1 MDRKNMNMITEQSKE
16 DGFLPSLEAKV
27 LVETIGRDGKR
38 IGGRS
43 VIVGAKKGVYL
54 AVDTPTVQGA
64 LITSLA
70 GSDNYIVRLL
80 DDETLL
86 GFKCRIISS
95 TMSPAPI
102 IFLTFPSHIERM
114 DKRLHRRFEVRI
126 SAGLSIQSSD
136 QNGPAG
142 PFTATVRDMSKSGCK
157 ITTDVFLSINQL
169 VFLSI
174 PYSAEQNVELEA
186 TVIHKDDSADHPCIY
201 GLEFSGISHPMAER
215 VLSRIIVSREKL
227 QGEFQEL
234 LMGIINQLYSE
245 NESEFNQRLDHFISE
260 LLTDF
265 NLNDIVNYKRLITRL
280 IKEYTRRNEET
291 TKMLHEILDRLL
303 ELEQEFVDELLDKER
318 GALENGLALNR
329 IIRSEVISIREN
341 LDKRLAPSEL
351 KDMTIKGLDLIR
363 ATIRKKRTQEKNK
376 FIELEESVH
385 SLQKKFT
392 EVRREFEEAKGKAEI
407 DDLTQIPNRR
417 ALNRRVNDEIIRHQ
431 RYGRPCTLLMFDV
444 DNFKAINDKYGH
456 LNGDQILKEL
466 CEVVKE
472 HVREVDFFARFGG
485 DEFVIVL
492 PETSLQEGYTVAEKI
507 RKMIFSI
514 DFQFG
519 AASVPVTICLGVG
532 CIKPDDE
539 IGDAIGRADQAMLS
553 AKHLGRNRTELSTC

>member
-1 MDRKNMNMITEQSKE
+1 MNRKNMNMITEQPKE

-54 AVDTPTVQGA
+54 AIDTPTVKGT

-86 GFKCRIISS
+86 GFKCRVISS

-114 DKRLHRRFEVRI
+114 DKRRHRRFEVRI
-126 SAGLSIQSSD
+126 SAGLSIQSRE

-142 PFTATVRDMSKSGCK
+142 PFTATVRDMSKTGCK
-157 ITTDVFLSINQL
+157 ISTDVLLSINQL

-186 TVIHKDDSADHPCIY
+186 TVVHKDDKTDQPCIY

-245 NESEFNQRLDHFISE
+245 NESEFNERLDHFISE

-265 NLNDIVNYKRLITRL
+265 NLND
-280 IKEYTRRNEET
+280 
-291 TKMLHEILDRLL
+291 
-303 ELEQEFVDELLDKER
+303 
-318 GALENGLALNR
+318 
-329 IIRSEVISIREN
+329 
-341 LDKRLAPSEL
+341 
-351 KDMTIKGLDLIR
+351 
-363 ATIRKKRTQEKNK
+363 
-376 FIELEESVH
+376 
-385 SLQKKFT
+385 
-392 EVRREFEEAKGKAEI
+392 
-407 DDLTQIPNRR
+407 
-417 ALNRRVNDEIIRHQ
+417 
-431 RYGRPCTLLMFDV
+431 
-444 DNFKAINDKYGH
+444 
-456 LNGDQILKEL
+456 
-466 CEVVKE
+466 
-472 HVREVDFFARFGG
+472 
-485 DEFVIVL
+485 
-492 PETSLQEGYTVAEKI
+492 
-507 RKMIFSI
+507 
-514 DFQFG
+514 
-519 AASVPVTICLGVG
+519 
-532 CIKPDDE
+532 
-539 IGDAIGRADQAMLS
+539 
-553 AKHLGRNRTELSTC
+553 

>member
-1 MDRKNMNMITEQSKE
+1 MDRKNMDMITEWLKE
-16 DGFLPSLEAKV
+16 DGFIPALEAKV

-38 IGGRS
+38 ISGRS
-43 VIVGAKKGVYL
+43 LIVGAKRGVYL
-54 AVDTPTVQGA
+54 AVDMPVVQGA
-64 LITSLA
+64 IITSLA

-86 GFKCRIISS
+86 GFKCRTIGS
-95 TMSPAPI
+95 TLSPAPI
-102 IFLTFPSHIERM
+102 LFLTFPNHIERM
-114 DKRLHRRFEVRI
+114 DKRHDKRFEVRI
-126 SAGLSIQSSD
+126 SAGLSIQSRD
-136 QNGPAG
+136 QAG
-142 PFTATVRDMSKSGCK
+142 PVGPFPATIRDMSKAGCR
-157 ITTDVFLSINQL
+157 ITTEAFLTINQL

-174 PYSAEQNVELEA
+174 PYSAGQNVELEA
-186 TVIHKDDSADHPCIY
+186 TVIRKDDGSDHICYY
-201 GLEFSGISHPMAER
+201 GLEFSGISRPMAER

-245 NESEFNQRLDHFISE
+245 NEAEFNLRLDHFISE
-260 LLTDF
+260 LLNNF

-280 IKEYTRRNEET
+280 IKEYTRKNEET
-291 TKMLHEILDRLL
+291 TKMLYEILDRLL

-318 GALENGLALNR
+318 GALESGLALNR

-351 KDMTIKGLDLIR
+351 KEMTIKGLDLIR
-363 ATIRKKRTQEKNK
+363 ATIRKKRKQEKNK
-376 FIELEESVH
+376 FMELEESVN

-417 ALNRRVNDEIIRHQ
+417 ALNRRLNDEIIRHE
-431 RYGRPCTLLMFDV
+431 RYGRPCTLIMFDV

-492 PETSLQEGYTVAEKI
+492 PETSIQEGYIVAEKI
-507 RKMIFSI
+507 RKMIASI

-519 AASVPVTICLGVG
+519 AASVPVTICLGISN
-532 CIKPDDE
+532 IKPDDE
-539 IGDAIGRADQAMLS
+539 IGDALDRADQAMLS
-553 AKHLGRNRTELSTC
+553 AKYLGRNRTELSAG